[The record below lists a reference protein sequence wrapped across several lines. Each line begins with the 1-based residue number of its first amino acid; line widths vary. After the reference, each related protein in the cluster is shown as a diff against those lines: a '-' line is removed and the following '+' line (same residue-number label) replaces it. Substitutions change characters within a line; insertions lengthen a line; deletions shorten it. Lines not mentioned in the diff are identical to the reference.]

1 MRLLARL
8 IRILL
13 PRLARLRF
21 PQSFMLTAGLFLL
34 DLLIPDL
41 LPFLDEFL
49 LGLATLLLGMWTA
62 RKKENLEENLEEG
75 REDDQDVI
83 ITEARVVESDRAASK
98 DRPSS

>member
-21 PQSFMLTAGLFLL
+21 PQSFMLTAGLFLI

-62 RKKENLEENLEEG
+62 RKKENLEEG